1 MNGNFLSLGKKK
13 QNVENLNKINSI
25 INHMKFI
32 DDNLKRLFKSEQVL
46 NDHDSFLLFRGKVS
60 KRIVHYSKLIL
71 QYKNKILSSEKL
83 EDDIEE
89 DVKRQYEYHL
99 KNLDNH
105 KRELSIWWHKNK
117 KDYHRLCMS
126 NFLNAKKSNGNVLV
140 SESNETHMTDVNLK
154 DTKKMMIDEI
164 NRMKNVRSELLESS
178 QKLRKQ
184 DEIFNIFESKLKSS
198 AQLILSLKQKA
209 QNDTRYVWYSFFFFL
224 SVCFYIILR
233 RLGFIRAAITLLFST
248 LFYLLKLSFGVF
260 HFFNKGNTDKDINT
274 DDAISKSLVK
284 VSYNSEL

>member
-1 MNGNFLSLGKKK
+1 
-13 QNVENLNKINSI
+13 
-25 INHMKFI
+25 
-32 DDNLKRLFKSEQVL
+32 
-46 NDHDSFLLFRGKVS
+46 FRGKVS

-105 KRELSIWWHKNK
+105 KRELSIWWHKNA
-117 KDYHRLCMS
+117 KDYHRLCIS

-198 AQLILSLKQKA
+198 AQLILSLKQK
-209 QNDTRYVWYSFFFFL
+209 
-224 SVCFYIILR
+224 
-233 RLGFIRAAITLLFST
+233 LGFIRAAITIIKLLFST

-274 DDAISKSLVK
+274 DDAVSKSLVK